1 MDSTNMNNTNTS
13 NGNEIHDPVREMFPM
28 LNYPLLDAL
37 ALDDD
42 QWKSV
47 YIPVIPN
54 NLYLANPL
62 NTASSNRFQ
71 AKYLKSFIE
80 NNLQIGS
87 VKRIDFVDRSIEN
100 SDVPVKSAYIH
111 FNHWFDSKNAKT
123 LRYNLNTHGK
133 HRQNG
138 YFAAD
143 GMGSKFYSVLGDG
156 SYGSGYFMF
165 KINHKPIE
173 EVDYEVNVPQLVAT
187 NRILEQKIKEKDAIF
202 QRIKN
207 ILDVPGDD
215 IRRQIMDLLVD

>member
-1 MDSTNMNNTNTS
+1 MSTEKMTTTETKAT
-13 NGNEIHDPVREMFPM
+13 EIHDPVREMYPM
-28 LNYPLLDAL
+28 LEYPLLDTL
-37 ALDDD
+37 ELSEDD
-42 QWKSV
+42 WKSV

-62 NTASSNRFQ
+62 NTSSVSRFQ

-80 NNLQIGS
+80 NNLQLGS

-123 LRYNLNTHGK
+123 LRFNLNTYGK

-138 YFAAD
+138 YFA
-143 GMGSKFYSVLGDG
+143 GESIGSKFYSLMGDG
-156 SYGSGYFMF
+156 KYGSGYFMF

-173 EVDYEVNVPQLVAT
+173 EVDYEVNVPQLVAA
-187 NRILEQKIKEKDAIF
+187 NRILEQKVKEKDLIF

-207 ILDVPGDD
+207 ILDTPGDD
-215 IRRQIMDLLVD
+215 LKEKIMELLE

>member
-1 MDSTNMNNTNTS
+1 MNTQNMTTIENKAT
-13 NGNEIHDPVREMFPM
+13 EIHDPVREMFPM
-28 LNYPLLDAL
+28 LNYPLNDILKL
-37 ALDDD
+37 NDDE
-42 QWKSV
+42 WKSV

-54 NLYLANPL
+54 NLYLTNAL
-62 NTASSNRFQ
+62 NTSTSSRFQ

-80 NNLQIGS
+80 NNLQLGS

-138 YFAAD
+138 YFAGD
-143 GMGSKFYSVLGDG
+143 GIGSKFYSVLGDG
-156 SYGSGYFMF
+156 TYGSGYFMF

-173 EVDYEVNVPQLVAT
+173 EVDYDVNIPQLVAA
-187 NRILEQKIKEKDAIF
+187 NRILEQKVKEKDVIF

-207 ILDVPGDD
+207 ILDAPGDD
-215 IRRQIMDLLVD
+215 LKAQIMELLE

>member
-1 MDSTNMNNTNTS
+1 MSTENMTTIENKATD
-13 NGNEIHDPVREMFPM
+13 IHDPVREMFPM
-28 LNYPLLDAL
+28 LNYPLLETMEL
-37 ALDDD
+37 GDDE
-42 QWKSV
+42 WRSV

-62 NTASSNRFQ
+62 NASMSTRFQ

-80 NNLQIGS
+80 NNLQLGS

-138 YFAAD
+138 YFA
-143 GMGSKFYSVLGDG
+143 GESIGSKFYSVMGDG
-156 SYGSGYFMF
+156 KYGSGYFMF

-173 EVDYEVNVPQLVAT
+173 EVDYEVNVPQLVAA
-187 NRILEQKIKEKDAIF
+187 NRILEQKVKEKDLIF

-207 ILDVPGDD
+207 ILDTPGDD
-215 IRRQIMDLLVD
+215 LKEKIMDLLE

>member
-1 MDSTNMNNTNTS
+1 MNTQNMTTIENKAT
-13 NGNEIHDPVREMFPM
+13 EIHDPVREMFPM
-28 LNYPLLDAL
+28 LNYPLLEAWE
-37 ALDDD
+37 LDDD

-62 NTASSNRFQ
+62 NASMSTRFQ

-80 NNLQIGS
+80 NNLQLGS

-111 FNHWFDSKNAKT
+111 FNYWFDSKNAKT

-138 YFAAD
+138 YFA
-143 GMGSKFYSVLGDG
+143 GEGIGSKFYSVLGDG
-156 SYGSGYFMF
+156 NTGSGYFMF

-173 EVDYEVNVPQLVAT
+173 EVDYDVNVPQLVAA
-187 NRILEQKIKEKDAIF
+187 NRILEQKVKEKDVIF

-207 ILDVPGDD
+207 ILDAPGDD
-215 IRRQIMDLLVD
+215 LKAQIMELLE